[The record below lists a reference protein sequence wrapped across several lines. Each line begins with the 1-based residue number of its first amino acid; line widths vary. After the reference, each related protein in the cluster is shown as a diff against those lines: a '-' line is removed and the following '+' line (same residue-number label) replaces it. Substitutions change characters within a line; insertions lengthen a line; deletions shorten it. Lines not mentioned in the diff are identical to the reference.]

1 MQQQG
6 DRKQDCQLAVLL
18 LIESK
23 RRYYCIYVD
32 HLLVYLAF
40 VSHLVQAFLQQGL
53 ETGLSTRCASLA
65 EAKKRFCTEV
75 YCISASNDLFDF
87 MLLSSSIWLSHCIAA
102 VEERIF
108 EFAV

>member
-1 MQQQG
+1 LQQQG
-6 DRKQDCQLAVLL
+6 DREQDYQLAVQL

-40 VSHLVQAFLQQGL
+40 GSGIFAEGGG
-53 ETGLSTRCASLA
+53 ESGLSTRCASLA

-75 YCISASNDLFDF
+75 YCISGSNDLLISCYSRLAFG
-87 MLLSSSIWLSHCIAA
+87 SAI
-102 VEERIF
+102 V
-108 EFAV
+108 